1 MFSKE
6 HPFLAF
12 TCHFPLIYNTI
23 LQNEKKNYEM
33 PSVEEVLVLVE
44 QGFAASQVENRMT
57 TPMNT
62 DVSVRETY
70 VYD

>member
-23 LQNEKKNYEM
+23 LQNEKKK
-33 PSVEEVLVLVE
+33 LLDALR
-44 QGFAASQVENRMT
+44 GGGARARRTRFR
-57 TPMNT
+57 
-62 DVSVRETY
+62 REPGGKTG
-70 VYD
+70 